1 MNAEG
6 WKRAFLKSLPVLA
19 GYLVMGAGFG
29 ILFRVSGYGPVWALG
44 ISVFLYAG
52 SMQFVGISLLTSGA
66 SAITVAVTTLLVQA
80 RHLFY
85 GLSLIDRYKGAGFK
99 KLYMIHAI
107 TDETYSLVCST
118 EAPKDVKPHAFY
130 FAISLLDHIYWI
142 AGCVLGNLIG
152 GLLTFDTTGLD
163 FVMTALFVTIFVEQ
177 WQSTKEHRPALLG
190 AGMALV
196 CLVLFGGD
204 HFLIPAM
211 IAIILCLTALW
222 KPLERGEKADG

>member
-6 WKRAFLKSLPVLA
+6 WKRAFLKTLPVMA

-29 ILFRVSGYGPVWALG
+29 ILFRVNGYGPVWALCM
-44 ISVFLYAG
+44 SVFLYAG
-52 SMQFVGISLLTSGA
+52 SMQFVGISLLASGA

-85 GLSLIDRYKGAGFK
+85 GLSLVDRYKGAGFK

-118 EAPKDVKPHAFY
+118 EAPEDVKPHAFY
-130 FAISLLDHIYWI
+130 FAMSLLDHIYWI

-152 GLLTFDTTGLD
+152 GFLTFDTTGLD
-163 FVMTALFVTIFVEQ
+163 FAMTALFVTIFVEQ

-190 AGMALV
+190 AILALV
-196 CLVLFGGD
+196 CLVLFGAEN
-204 HFLIPAM
+204 FLIPAM
-211 IAIILCLTALW
+211 VAITLGLTALW
-222 KPLERGEKADG
+222 KPLEKGVRSDG

>member
-6 WKRAFLKSLPVLA
+6 WKRAFLKTLPVLA

-44 ISVFLYAG
+44 MSVFLYAG

-130 FAISLLDHIYWI
+130 FAISLLDHSYWI
-142 AGCVLGNLIG
+142 TGCVLGNLIG
-152 GLLTFDTTGLD
+152 GFLSFDTTGLD
-163 FVMTALFVTIFVEQ
+163 FAMTALFVTIFVEQ
-177 WQSTKEHRPALLG
+177 WQSTKEHRPAILG
-190 AGMALV
+190 AVLALV
-196 CLVLFGGD
+196 CLVLFGAEN
-204 HFLIPAM
+204 FLIPAM
-211 IAIILCLTALW
+211 FAITLGLTALW
-222 KPLERGEKADG
+222 KPLEKGVQADG

>member
-6 WKRAFLKSLPVLA
+6 WKRAFLKTLPVMA
-19 GYLVMGAGFG
+19 GYLVMGCGFG
-29 ILFRVSGYGPVWALG
+29 ILFRVNGYGPVWALCM
-44 ISVFLYAG
+44 SVFLYAG

-118 EAPKDVKPHAFY
+118 EATKDVKPQSFY
-130 FAISLLDHIYWI
+130 FAISLLNQIYWI
-142 AGCVLGNLIG
+142 IGCVLGNLIG
-152 GLLTFDTTGLD
+152 GFLTFDTTGLD
-163 FVMTALFVTIFVEQ
+163 FAMTALFVTIFVEQ
-177 WQSTKEHRPALLG
+177 WQSTKEHRPAILG
-190 AGMALV
+190 ATLALV
-196 CLVLFGGD
+196 CLVLFGAE

-211 IAIILCLTALW
+211 IAITVGLTALW
-222 KPLERGEKADG
+222 KPLEGVRSDG

>member
-6 WKRAFLKSLPVLA
+6 WKRAFLKSLPVMA

-44 ISVFLYAG
+44 MSVFLYAG

-142 AGCVLGNLIG
+142 TGCVLGNLIG
-152 GLLTFDTTGLD
+152 GFLSFDTTGLN
-163 FVMTALFVTIFVEQ
+163 FAMTALFVTIFVEQ
-177 WQSTKEHRPALLG
+177 WQSTKEHRPAILG
-190 AGMALV
+190 AVLALV
-196 CLVLFGGD
+196 CLVLFGAEN
-204 HFLIPAM
+204 FLIPAM
-211 IAIILCLTALW
+211 VAITLGLTALW
-222 KPLERGEKADG
+222 KPLEKGVQAGG

>member
-6 WKRAFLKSLPVLA
+6 WKRAFLKTLPVMA

-29 ILFRVSGYGPVWALG
+29 ILFRVNGYGPVWALCM
-44 ISVFLYAG
+44 SVFLYAG
-52 SMQFVGISLLTSGA
+52 SMQFVGISLLASGA

-85 GLSLIDRYKGAGFK
+85 GLSLVDRYKGAGFK

-118 EAPKDVKPHAFY
+118 EAPEDVKPHAFY
-130 FAISLLDHIYWI
+130 FAMSLLDHIYWI
-142 AGCVLGNLIG
+142 TGCVLGNLIG
-152 GLLTFDTTGLD
+152 GFLTFDTTGLD
-163 FVMTALFVTIFVEQ
+163 FAMTALFVTIFVEQ

-190 AGMALV
+190 AILALV
-196 CLVLFGGD
+196 CLVLFGAEN
-204 HFLIPAM
+204 FLIPAM
-211 IAIILCLTALW
+211 LAITLGLTALW
-222 KPLERGEKADG
+222 KPLEKGVRSDE

>member
-6 WKRAFLKSLPVLA
+6 WKRAFLKTLPVLA

-44 ISVFLYAG
+44 MSVFLYAG

-66 SAITVAVTTLLVQA
+66 SVITVAVTTLLVQA

-118 EAPKDVKPHAFY
+118 EVPKDVKPHAFY
-130 FAISLLDHIYWI
+130 FALSLLDHIYWI
-142 AGCVLGNLIG
+142 TGCVLGNLIG
-152 GLLTFDTTGLD
+152 GFLSFDTTGLD
-163 FVMTALFVTIFVEQ
+163 FAMTALFVTIFVEQ
-177 WQSTKEHRPALLG
+177 WQSTKEHRPAILG
-190 AGMALV
+190 AVLALV
-196 CLVLFGGD
+196 CLVLFGAEN
-204 HFLIPAM
+204 FLIPAM
-211 IAIILCLTALW
+211 FAITLGLTALW
-222 KPLERGEKADG
+222 KPLEKGVQADG

>member
-6 WKRAFLKSLPVLA
+6 WKRAFLKTLPVMA

-29 ILFRVSGYGPVWALG
+29 ILLRVGGYGPVWALCM
-44 ISVFLYAG
+44 SVFLYAG

-118 EAPKDVKPHAFY
+118 EAPEDVKPHAFY
-130 FAISLLDHIYWI
+130 FAMSLLDHIYWI
-142 AGCVLGNLIG
+142 TGCVLGNLIG
-152 GLLTFDTTGLD
+152 GFLTFDTTGLD
-163 FVMTALFVTIFVEQ
+163 FAMTALFVTIFVEQ

-190 AGMALV
+190 AILALV
-196 CLVLFGGD
+196 CLVLFGAEN
-204 HFLIPAM
+204 FLIPAM
-211 IAIILCLTALW
+211 IAITLGLTALW
-222 KPLERGEKADG
+222 KPLEKGVQADG

>member
-6 WKRAFLKSLPVLA
+6 WKRAFLKTLPVLA

-44 ISVFLYAG
+44 MSVFLYAG

-152 GLLTFDTTGLD
+152 GFLSFDTTGLD
-163 FVMTALFVTIFVEQ
+163 FAMTALFVTIFVEQ
-177 WQSTKEHRPALLG
+177 WQSTKEHRPAILG
-190 AGMALV
+190 AVLALV
-196 CLVLFGGD
+196 CLVLFGAEN
-204 HFLIPAM
+204 FLIPAM
-211 IAIILCLTALW
+211 FAITLGLTALW
-222 KPLERGEKADG
+222 KPLEKGVQADG